1 MFSSPSPFSGQR
13 RTEVKSYAIYGENF
27 TNITDAFKVSLS
39 LRHDIVDVDSFNLRD
54 DTDFSKHYS
63 SNSWRVGLLYDIRP
77 DLTLYA
83 QYGKAFE
90 PPTQVVTIASSRE
103 DFDLT
108 EGTQAEIGLKGVFA
122 DGLVQATVSVFDI
135 QRTNILTRDPNN
147 STITQQV
154 GEQSSQGIEIS
165 TSIKASSNVTVDANF
180 SVLDAQYDKFT
191 DNSGGTPVSRDGN
204 LPTDVPEKLAN
215 IWVTWKPTD
224 IWSLGAGI
232 NHVDERAADR
242 ANTVYMDSYTLLDA
256 VITRKLSV
264 GELSVNLRNLTNE
277 VYANHSYGPGQF
289 MLGEPRAIDVIWR
302 ASF

>member
-1 MFSSPSPFSGQR
+1 M
-13 RTEVKSYAIYGENF
+13 
-27 TNITDAFKVSLS
+27 
-39 LRHDIVDVDSFNLRD
+39 
-54 DTDFSKHYS
+54 
-63 SNSWRVGLLYDIRP
+63 
-77 DLTLYA
+77 YA

-135 QRTNILTRDPNN
+135 QRTNILTSDPNN

-154 GEQSSQGIEIS
+154 GEQSSQGIEVS

-191 DNSGGTPVSRDGN
+191 DNSGGTPVSRNGN

-224 IWSLGAGI
+224 RWSFGAGI
-232 NHVDERAADR
+232 NHVDERAANR
-242 ANTVYMDSYTLLDA
+242 ANTVYMDSY
-256 VITRKLSV
+256 
-264 GELSVNLRNLTNE
+264 E
-277 VYANHSYGPGQF
+277 
-289 MLGEPRAIDVIWR
+289 
-302 ASF
+302 